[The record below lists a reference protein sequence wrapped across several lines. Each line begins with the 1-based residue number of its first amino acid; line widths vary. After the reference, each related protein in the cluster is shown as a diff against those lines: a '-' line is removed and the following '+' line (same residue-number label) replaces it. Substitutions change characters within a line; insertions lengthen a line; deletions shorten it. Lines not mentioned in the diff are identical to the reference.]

1 MFNREKEFLGI
12 VNVPACSA
20 GASCNVEHHIQ
31 QQENETKP
39 AAMFCQCAIY
49 VIQDVRH
56 KSSLEDSD
64 CKSVARAVF
73 EVDVP
78 FAEVP
83 ARIIPMDEIIAPGD

>member
-39 AAMFCQCAIY
+39 AAMFRQCTIY
-49 VIQDVRH
+49 VMQDVRH
-56 KSSLEDSD
+56 KSPLVDSD
-64 CKSVARAVF
+64 CKSKARAVF
-73 EVDVP
+73 KVDDP
-78 FAEVP
+78 FAEVL
-83 ARIIPMDEIIAPGD
+83 AGNQQNNSRVL